1 MKSTREQIL
10 EYLRTHPLARVSEM
24 AAALQMTPANV
35 RHHLALLQA
44 SGLVEI
50 AQVAPPRG
58 RGRPANLFRLTKRAQ
73 QGHLEPLTRA
83 VLDLLREQGGMEK
96 HFPTLCRRLCSGFE
110 VPFQGNLRQRLQQ
123 LMRLLEGLHYEPR
136 WEARV
141 HGPHIILNRCP
152 FAPLRDEYPE
162 LCRLD
167 HLLLEQALGYPVT
180 PLSKADEIPTD
191 GGPAVCRY
199 AVQRS

>member
-10 EYLRTHPLARVSEM
+10 EYLRMHPLARVSEI
-24 AAALQMTPANV
+24 ATALQMTPANV

-44 SGLVEI
+44 SGLVEV
-50 AQVAPPRG
+50 AQVAPPQG

-83 VLDLLREQGGMEK
+83 MLDLLREQGGVEQ
-96 HFPTLCRRLCSGFE
+96 HFTLLCQRMCQGFQI
-110 VPFQGNLRQRLQQ
+110 PFQGNLRQRLQQ
-123 LMRLLEGLHYEPR
+123 LMRMLEGLHYEPR

-141 HGPHIILNRCP
+141 NGPQIILNRCP
-152 FAPLRDEYPE
+152 FAPLRDDYPE

-167 HLLLEQALGYPVT
+167 RILLEQALGYPVQ
-180 PLSKADEIPTD
+180 PLSTANEVPTD
-191 GGPAVCRY
+191 GSPAVCRY
-199 AVQRS
+199 AVQRG